1 MSCAK
6 AAESWGN
13 HQSYGEGTESAAG
26 HPAWFLP
33 SGNGRTRMRD
43 EIMEL
48 EKLWRQLQAL
58 PPEEQRQVADFISF
72 LATRYYRLGLRQR
85 LTKSQLVDEPFV
97 GLWQDREDLADS
109 TSWIRHVRQRE
120 WGS

>member
-1 MSCAK
+1 MQEGQK
-6 AAESWGN
+6 PEEITIVTPKPVNLPRVILLG
-13 HQSYGEGTESAAG
+13 SYLRATAG
-26 HPAWFLP
+26 PEK
-33 SGNGRTRMRD
+33 D
-43 EIMEL
+43 QIMDL

-72 LATRYYRLGLRQR
+72 LSTRYYRLGLRQR
-85 LTKSQLVDEPFV
+85 LTKSQLVDEAFV

-109 TSWIRHVRQRE
+109 TSWVRHVRQQE